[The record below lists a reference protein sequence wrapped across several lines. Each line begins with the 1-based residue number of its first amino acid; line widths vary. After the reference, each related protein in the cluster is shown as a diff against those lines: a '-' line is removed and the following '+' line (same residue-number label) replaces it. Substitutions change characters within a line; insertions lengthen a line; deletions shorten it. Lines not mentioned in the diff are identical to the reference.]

1 MILEKL
7 RLKLWIRR
15 LKHKGKI
22 LYFARATG
30 IGQQL
35 ANMKTVCICM
45 PDDHKYFYEAR
56 SCVQEITRKD
66 VHITLVLNR
75 ELELL
80 AEHSGGTEVYP
91 TPLPRPFPI
100 SEEKVKHIPSEFD
113 VALDLSPQPTPLT
126 AYITGTRGKKLTAGL
141 KSPDLDAFYTVII
154 HRAESYRES
163 IMTMLS
169 ASGLLEE

>member
-1 MILEKL
+1 MILGKL

-15 LKHKGKI
+15 LKRKGKI
-22 LYFARATG
+22 LFFPRATG
-30 IGQQL
+30 IKRQL
-35 ANMKTVCICM
+35 EDIKTVCICM

-56 SCVQEITRKD
+56 SCVQEIKRNNIQ
-66 VHITLVLNR
+66 ITLVLNR

-80 AEHSGGTEVYP
+80 AEHRGRTEIYP
-91 TPLPRPFPI
+91 LSLQRPFPVP
-100 SEEKVKHIPSEFD
+100 EEKVNHIPAEFD
-113 VALDLSPQPTPLT
+113 LALDLSPQPSPLS

-154 HRAESYRES
+154 NRAESYRES
-163 IMTMLS
+163 IITMFS